1 MLGEMLMSK
10 NENIIVGPPL
20 IKITTRDRVK
30 SLLQGKIYM
39 KSLKWYREHE
49 AANNDTVVGDEFDGV
64 LYFTDATF
72 TILNTC
78 ETAEIKNSAMKTNYS
93 DDFAFCMFSVY
104 PNSAT
109 FKFSE
114 EQKKELLTFGDTTL
128 LITNTYEFVKRMSI
142 SAEKLGLT
150 LYQGKVNYYNPNID
164 NGNKIIS
171 LLAGMHNVAFWK
183 RDSYS
188 LQQEYR
194 FLLHSVKT
202 DGDFFILDIGD
213 ISDISVVMDTTTM
226 LKAEI
231 KPHK

>member
-1 MLGEMLMSK
+1 MSK
-10 NENIIVGPPL
+10 SENIIVGPPL
-20 IKITTRDRVK
+20 IKITTSDRIK

-39 KSLKWYREHE
+39 KSLKWYREYE
-49 AANNDTVVGDEFDGV
+49 AANSDTVVGDEFDGV
-64 LYFTDATF
+64 LYFTDATLSIPD
-72 TILNTC
+72 TG
-78 ETAEIKNSAMKTNYS
+78 EAAEIKNSAMKTDYS

-104 PNSAT
+104 PNLPA

-114 EQKKELLTFGDTTL
+114 EQKKELLTFGDTAL
-128 LITNTYEFVKRMSI
+128 LITNTYEFVRRMSVA
-142 SAEKLGLT
+142 AEKFGLT
-150 LYQGKVNYYNPNID
+150 LYSGKVNYYSPDID
-164 NGNKIIS
+164 SVDKMIS

-202 DGDFFILDIGD
+202 DDDFFILDIGD
-213 ISDISVVMDTTTM
+213 ISDISVVMETTTM

-231 KPHK
+231 KPHKQ